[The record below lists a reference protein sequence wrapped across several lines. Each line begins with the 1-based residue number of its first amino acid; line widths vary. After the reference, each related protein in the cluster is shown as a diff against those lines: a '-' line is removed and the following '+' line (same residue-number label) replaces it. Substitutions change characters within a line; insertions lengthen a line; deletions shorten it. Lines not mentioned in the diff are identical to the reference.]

1 MIRIILLL
9 AIAAAL
15 FSCNQTNQ
23 LYDKP
28 YFDFDSLVNKQIT
41 SLVSA
46 KASLTKSVLLNGKQ
60 DQSTVTADSSVVA
73 HELDVFS
80 QLDFINKPLYRDGYE
95 IQDGEKDTQSN
106 LIIRKYVAKSPSPVP
121 FVTFYYQDE
130 FRHLKKIESVYQENN
145 TLYSTQRQ
153 LRLEFDDL
161 TGTVLISRYSLFG
174 NQKMILNDSVKFSIE
189 GTFLPGT
196 H

>member
-60 DQSTVTADSSVVA
+60 DQSTVTADSSVIA
-73 HELDVFS
+73 HELDVFR
-80 QLDFINKPLYRDGYE
+80 QLDFINKPLYRNGYE

-106 LIIRKYVAKSPSPVP
+106 LNIRKYVAKSPSPVP

-130 FRHLKKIESVYQENN
+130 FRNLKKIESVYQENN
-145 TLYSTQRQ
+145 TLYSTKRQ
-153 LRLEFDDL
+153 LRLEFDNL